1 MPQDVKRGY
10 ADFAD
15 GQIHYRMARPATA
28 AGKRP
33 LVLFHG
39 SPASSRSLERMVRA
53 FGPSRPT
60 VAFDALGQGDS
71 DPPRDDKVG
80 IAYFAAAVAQA
91 LQSMGPDFAQ
101 VDAFGTH
108 TGGRIATELAIN
120 HRAQVNR
127 IILDGM
133 RRGVSPFWH
142 EYADSLDYSRF
153 IDQDGTQFH
162 KSFMRTRDIYLFFPP
177 YRRDAAHRRGDGLPP
192 AIDVHEDAIEGFK
205 AIRHGHIAYKLAV
218 LYPADKRLPL
228 IPVPVLAT
236 CARLDGPHGELADV
250 TRMIPGAQMREHP
263 QDARIGEATDAEIVA
278 LCAMLAAWLD
288 S

>member
-15 GQIHYRMARPATA
+15 GQIHYRIARPAQPT
-28 AGKRP
+28 GKRP

-53 FGPSRPT
+53 LGKSRPT
-60 VAFDALGQGDS
+60 IAFDALGQGDS
-71 DPPRDDKVG
+71 DPPKDDKVG
-80 IAYFAAAVAQA
+80 IEYFAAAVAQA
-91 LQSMGPDFAQ
+91 LTSLGPDFAK

-120 HRAQVNR
+120 HTAQVNK

-142 EYADSLDYSRF
+142 EYAASLDYSQY
-153 IDQDGTQFH
+153 IDQDGTQFQ

-177 YRRDAAHRRGDGLPP
+177 YMKDAAHRRGDGLPP
-192 AIDVHEDAIEGFK
+192 AMEVHEDAIEGFK
-205 AIRHGHIAYKLAV
+205 AIRYGHIAYKLAV
-218 LYPADKRLPL
+218 LYPADKRLPV
-228 IPVPVLAT
+228 IPVPVLCT
-236 CARLDGPHGELADV
+236 CARLDGPHGELDDV
-250 TRMIPGAQMREHP
+250 AKMIPGAQKKEHP
-263 QDARIGEATDAEIVA
+263 QDARIGECTDAEIVT
-278 LCAMLAAWLD
+278 LCKMMTDWLD